1 MEPAAAEWQG
11 LIARF
16 DRWFEA
22 TAQRNPGVIPCRA
35 GCSACCHG
43 PFDISAADALLL
55 TAGLATLPPAE
66 RQEVAARGQRL
77 LARMRT
83 MAPDWGAP
91 YDIQALG
98 DDEFDILCEALAE
111 EPCPLL
117 DAAGRCRV
125 YAFRPLVCRM
135 IGLPL
140 LTAEGEVLENA
151 CPIQEEF
158 PAYAALDPVPFDL
171 AALEDREGV
180 CQEAAAQVLFGGPGR
195 AGFETTIAAVVAG
208 G

>member
-1 MEPAAAEWQG
+1 MQPAAQEWQR
-11 LIARF
+11 LISRF

-22 TAQRNPGVIPCRA
+22 TAGRYPGVIPCRA

-43 PFDISAADALLL
+43 PFDISAADVLLL
-55 TAGLATLPPAE
+55 KEGLATLPNPDRQQVAE
-66 RQEVAARGQRL
+66 RGQQL
-77 LARMRT
+77 LARMRA

-91 YDIQALG
+91 FDIQALG
-98 DDEFDILCEALAE
+98 DDEFDILCEALAT

-117 DAAGRCRV
+117 DAEGRCRV

-151 CPIQEEF
+151 CPIQDQF

-171 AALEDREGV
+171 GALEDGEGV
-180 CQEAAAQVLFGGPGR
+180 CQEAASRVLFGEAGR
-195 AGFETTIAAVVAG
+195 SAFETTIAAVVSG

>member
-1 MEPAAAEWQG
+1 MQPAAEEWQR
-11 LIARF
+11 LLSRL

-22 TAQRNPGVIPCRA
+22 TAARHPGVIPCRA

-43 PFDISAADALLL
+43 PFDISAADVLLL
-55 TAGLATLPPAE
+55 REGLVTLPDGIRQQVAE
-66 RQEVAARGQRL
+66 RGGRL
-77 LARMRT
+77 LARMQA
-83 MAPDWGAP
+83 MAPEWAQP
-91 YDIQALG
+91 FDIASLG
-98 DDEFDILCEALAE
+98 EDEFDILCEALAG

-117 DAAGRCRV
+117 DAEGRCRM

-158 PAYAALDPVPFDL
+158 PAYASLDPVPFDL
-171 AALEDREGV
+171 AALEEREV
-180 CQEAAAQVLFGGPGR
+180 ACQAAAAQALFGAPGR
-195 AGFETTIAAVVAG
+195 SGFETTIAAVVSG